1 MPWNLSLLPRCWNAQ
16 TLETEGRALS
26 AVLWV
31 SQIFPKTDIHCV
43 WSWAAQA
50 KIPSGKCSDT
60 CDPSSLNCVLELGDF
75 QPSVI
80 WWFWVYVWKA
90 KAFLSAQVYQ
100 EWEWLQTS
108 GNRHYQQ
115 RSKRGKMLFILLQA
129 KKACQ
134 GRSWGIH
141 TWIYTLGTPCTV
153 LRPVQEL
160 TCIRHKTKCMEPHL
174 GFCD

>member
-1 MPWNLSLLPRCWNAQ
+1 M
-16 TLETEGRALS
+16 LECTNFRNRGKSSVSSALS
-26 AVLWV
+26 ESDFPQDWYSLCLILSSTGKDSFWKVLWYLWSFIPKLCSGIGWFPALCDLV
-31 SQIFPKTDIHCV
+31 ILGVCLESQSFSQCP
-43 WSWAAQA
+43 
-50 KIPSGKCSDT
+50 
-60 CDPSSLNCVLELGDF
+60 
-75 QPSVI
+75 
-80 WWFWVYVWKA
+80 
-90 KAFLSAQVYQ
+90 VYQ

-141 TWIYTLGTPCTV
+141 KWIYTLGTLCTV

>member
-16 TLETEGRALS
+16 TLETEGRAQS

-43 WSWAAQA
+43 WSWETRAR
-50 KIPSGKCSDT
+50 IPSGKCSDT
-60 CDPSSLNCVLELGDF
+60 CDPSSLNCVLELSDS
-75 QPSVI
+75 QPSDLVI
-80 WWFWVYVWKA
+80 LGVCLESRSFSQCPGVPGVGMVADKWEQA
-90 KAFLSAQVYQ
+90 LSAEEQM
-100 EWEWLQTS
+100 
-108 GNRHYQQ
+108 
-115 RSKRGKMLFILLQA
+115 GKMLFILLQV

-141 TWIYTLGTPCTV
+141 TWIYTLGTLCTV
-153 LRPVQEL
+153 LWPVQEL
-160 TCIRHKTKCMEPHL
+160 TCIRYKTKCREPHL